1 MRLKRKKSVLP
12 ALGLALLLT
21 SCVQA
26 PPGASGGTGPAG
38 ETTEPI
44 QVTAP
49 TAPPQEG
56 SSMADSL
63 FSVNYNASRSMNPLE
78 GTNIYNDKLFGLLY
92 EGLFA
97 LSPTLEAENVL
108 CESFT
113 VTDGVLYHLELKSG
127 VLFHD
132 GTPLTAADVAAT
144 LQAAMRS
151 SKYGQRLSDIESV
164 TASGDAAV
172 DIRLKRANAFLPA
185 LLDIPILK
193 SGELDA
199 EHSVGTGPYRYDGD
213 RLSAFTSHRDYTPE
227 SLRTVYL
234 REVTDD
240 ALAEAFSERVIDLLD
255 YDPNAPGSLNIH
267 MVHERRYYDTTQLV
281 YLGFNTASGVG
292 SDRLARQALSR
303 LVDRTAVAREIY
315 GGAARPSPFILSP
328 ALGLYEER
336 DTAGYGFSR
345 EEFYRL
351 AVPAGLEDVDEDGY
365 LEYNGSALTLTILV
379 NSDSPVREE
388 AAGRIAADMAGV
400 GVRTQ
405 VTSLPYDKYITAL
418 ESGKFDLYLGEVKLR
433 ADLDLTALF
442 SGALNYSKLTDSQ
455 YRLLMDAYL
464 ASSPEERREAALELG
479 GFVAEEAALV
489 PILYKQ
495 RAVLTHM
502 GVVAGAQPSQSGDF
516 RGILTWRFDLS
527 R

>member
-1 MRLKRKKSVLP
+1 MGLKRKKAILP
-12 ALGLALLLT
+12 ALALALALT

-26 PPGASGGTGPAG
+26 PPAASGETGPAG
-38 ETTEPI
+38 ETTGPI
-44 QVTAP
+44 PVTTP
-49 TAPPQEG
+49 TAPAQEG

-78 GTNIYNDKLFGLLY
+78 GTNVYNDKLFGLLY

-108 CESFT
+108 CESYT
-113 VTDGVLYHLELKSG
+113 VTEGALYHIELKSG

-132 GTPLTAADVAAT
+132 GTALTAADVTAT
-144 LQAAMRS
+144 LRAAMRS

-164 TASGDAAV
+164 AASGDMAV
-172 DIRLKRANAFLPA
+172 DIRLKRANALLPA

-193 SGELDA
+193 ADELKAD
-199 EHSVGTGPYRYDGD
+199 HPVGTGPYRFDGD
-213 RLSAFTSHRDYTPE
+213 RLSAFASHRDYTPE

-255 YDPNAPGSLNIH
+255 YDPNAPGGLNIH

-281 YLGFNTASGVG
+281 YLGFNTASGIG
-292 SDRLARQALSR
+292 SDRIARQALSR
-303 LVDRTAVAREIY
+303 LVDREALAGEIY

-328 ALGLYEER
+328 ALGLFEES
-336 DTAGYGFSR
+336 DTAGYAFSR

-351 AVPAGLEDVDEDGY
+351 AVPAGLEDTDEDGY
-365 LEYNGSALTLTILV
+365 LEHNGSALTLTILV

-388 AAGRIAADMAGV
+388 AAERVASDMAGV
-400 GVRTQ
+400 GVRAE
-405 VTSLPYDKYITAL
+405 VVSLPYDKYIAAL
-418 ESGKFDLYLGEVKLR
+418 GRGDFDLYLGEVKLR

-442 SGALNYSKLTDSQ
+442 SGPLNYGKLTDER
-455 YRLLMDAYL
+455 YGLLMDAYL
-464 ASSPEERREAALELG
+464 ASDPEGRRDAARELG
-479 GFVAEEAALV
+479 AFVAEEAALV
-489 PILYKQ
+489 PVLYKQ